1 MNKPTTDATDQVL
14 NRSTLLAQAAPLL
27 AVFAAAIVLML
38 VAELPLATWAEA
50 SEVHHALQHVLIFV
64 AGIAA
69 GGSGLSLFRL
79 RK

>member
-1 MNKPTTDATDQVL
+1 MNKPTTDVTDQVL

-50 SEVHHALQHVLIFV
+50 SEAHHALQNVLIFV